1 MNIIEIVILEL
12 AAYAMLAPL
21 YVALPK
27 YKGSAL
33 VLKMATF
40 YLVGLTIQQLSV
52 NVLRYEKQN
61 NFFLYHI
68 GNVVQASTLL
78 LMYREIFK
86 KYVADTNKYVY
97 RQIFIILIPLFMVF
111 AIVNAIYYARQRR
124 NHMVS
129 GASGERLH
137 RHR

>member
-1 MNIIEIVILEL
+1 MNIIEIITLEL

-52 NVLRYEKQN
+52 NLLRYEKQN

-68 GNVVQASTLL
+68 GNMAESITLL

-97 RQIFIILIPLFMVF
+97 RKIFTLLMLLFVVF
-111 AIVNAIYYARQRR
+111 ANSLPNGVGLLPPMAWNSWNMYACA
-124 NHMVS
+124 
-129 GASGERLH
+129 G
-137 RHR
+137 